1 MPPSTMPLDTIAGAL
16 TRSSPL
22 MTVLPYD
29 AAVPSLPQHDHPRAP
44 ARLRGT
50 EAAGEPTLEPAPEGT
65 EEPEEA
71 SHHGGQDQ
79 HLGSLHARAAYTP
92 TGPSRQPT
100 TRRTA
105 ALYERLRGGYRG
117 VEATQPGRTTG
128 GGQPSGGGSDGTL
141 RPDDA
146 PGPRALPRVL
156 AGTRSRRL
164 LATHPPSRA
173 ARWFRNI
180 TPVRAQ
186 RRCRHPPPSR
196 PPDKPTP
203 PTMRSPSLGTGTDRS
218 RRPGEG
224 QVRCAFLAAHRAA
237 L

>member
-1 MPPSTMPLDTIAGAL
+1 MPPSTMPLDTSAGAL

-22 MTVLPYD
+22 MTVLPCD

-105 ALYERLRGGYRG
+105 APYERLRGGW
-117 VEATQPGRTTG
+117 
-128 GGQPSGGGSDGTL
+128 
-141 RPDDA
+141 DA
-146 PGPRALPRVL
+146 PLIDPN
-156 AGTRSRRL
+156 
-164 LATHPPSRA
+164 
-173 ARWFRNI
+173 RNHH
-180 TPVRAQ
+180 R
-186 RRCRHPPPSR
+186 R
-196 PPDKPTP
+196 PP
-203 PTMRSPSLGTGTDRS
+203 
-218 RRPGEG
+218 RP
-224 QVRCAFLAAHRAA
+224 
-237 L
+237 